1 MAKIFDLLFAGVEN
15 GQVIKITG
23 YGAAGSGGG
32 PKGDLYIT
40 FTTITLLLNEIKRTF
55 MLVWIRLY
63 IKAIWEV
70 ILP

>member
-32 PKGDLYIT
+32 PKGIYTSLSPQSHC
-40 FTTITLLLNEIKRTF
+40 F
-55 MLVWIRLY
+55 
-63 IKAIWEV
+63 
-70 ILP
+70 